1 MAAECQTPG
10 ITTCLEAIG
19 DAMYWLGRTER
30 LPATTDGQLCATG
43 LGKDYGGRRVLDDV
57 SLTVGPAEIVGLLGP
72 NGSGKTVTFSL
83 LSGLVRPD
91 RGTVTLNGRDIT
103 RMPMHE
109 RARRGLAYL
118 PQERSVFRNLT
129 ALDNIAAVVEIQ
141 GASRRDARD
150 TARRLLHT
158 FGLARLADTDARQL
172 SGGEQRRLEVA
183 RSMAT
188 RPRFLLS
195 DEPFA
200 GIDPLTIEM
209 LRRLFIELRQSGL
222 GILLTDHNVSETLS
236 LCDRAYVLLD
246 GQVLAHGTPA
256 ELAAHPEVR
265 RYFLGEPFP
274 LPGLQKP
281 EDAPEL
287 QVAEAVSV

>member
-1 MAAECQTPG
+1 MR
-10 ITTCLEAIG
+10 
-19 DAMYWLGRTER
+19 WLGRTNYVAR
-30 LPATTDGQLCATG
+30 TTDGQLRVKG
-43 LGKDYGGRRVLDDV
+43 LEKRYGGRSVVDNV
-57 SLTVGPAEIVGLLGP
+57 SLRVSPAEIVGLLGP

-83 LSGLVRPD
+83 IAGLVKPD
-91 RGTVTLNGRDIT
+91 RGTVKLNGEDVT
-103 RMPMHE
+103 GMPMHE

-118 PQERSVFRNLT
+118 TQERSVFRNLT
-129 ALDNIAAVVEIQ
+129 ALDNIAAVVEIH
-141 GASRRDARD
+141 GASKRDARD
-150 TARRLLHT
+150 TARRLLHK

-209 LRRLFIELRQSGL
+209 LRVLFIELRQAGL

-265 RYFLGEPFP
+265 RYFLGETFT
-274 LPGLQKP
+274 LPGLERP
-281 EDAPEL
+281 DRDAPEL
-287 QVAEAVSV
+287 KVAAVVPA

>member
-1 MAAECQTPG
+1 
-10 ITTCLEAIG
+10 
-19 DAMYWLGRTER
+19 
-30 LPATTDGQLCATG
+30 
-43 LGKDYGGRRVLDDV
+43 VLDDV
-57 SLTVGPAEIVGLLGP
+57 SLTVGPSEIVGLLGP

-83 LSGLVRPD
+83 ISGLVKPD
-91 RGTVTLNGRDIT
+91 RGTVRLNGEDVT

-129 ALDNIAAVVEIQ
+129 TLDNIAAVVEIQ
-141 GASRRDARD
+141 GASKREARDA
-150 TARRLLHT
+150 ARRLLHK
-158 FGLARLADTDARQL
+158 FGLAKLADTDARRL

-188 RPRFLLS
+188 HPRFLLS

-209 LRRLFIELRQSGL
+209 LRGLFIELRQSGL
-222 GILLTDHNVSETLS
+222 GILLTDHNVRETLA

-246 GQVLAHGTPA
+246 GHVLAHGTPA
-256 ELAAHPEVR
+256 ELAGHTAVR
-265 RYFLGEPFP
+265 RYFLGDDFT
-274 LPGLQKP
+274 LP
-281 EDAPEL
+281 DAHVSDDAAAAL
-287 QVAEAVSV
+287 QVAASV

>member
-1 MAAECQTPG
+1 MHWPG
-10 ITTCLEAIG
+10 SRQRSPIK
-19 DAMYWLGRTER
+19 
-30 LPATTDGQLCATG
+30 TDGRLCANG
-43 LGKDYGGRRVLDDV
+43 LAKVYGGRRVLDDV

-83 LSGLVRPD
+83 ISGLVKPD
-91 RGTVTLNGRDIT
+91 RGTVRLNGEDVT
-103 RMPMHE
+103 GMPMHQ

-129 ALDNIAAVVEIQ
+129 ALDNIAAVVAIQ
-141 GASRRDARD
+141 GASKHEAREA
-150 TARRLLHT
+150 ARRLLHQ
-158 FGLARLADTDARQL
+158 FGLARLADTDARRL

-188 RPRFLLS
+188 HPRFLLS

-209 LRRLFIELRQSGL
+209 LRGLFIELRESGL
-222 GILLTDHNVSETLS
+222 GILLTDHNVAETLT

-246 GQVLAHGTPA
+246 GHVLAHGTPA
-256 ELAAHPEVR
+256 ELAEHAAVR
-265 RYFLGEPFP
+265 RYFLGENFA
-274 LPGLQKP
+274 LPGVQVP
-281 EDAPEL
+281 SDAAVEL
-287 QVAEAVSV
+287 EVAASV